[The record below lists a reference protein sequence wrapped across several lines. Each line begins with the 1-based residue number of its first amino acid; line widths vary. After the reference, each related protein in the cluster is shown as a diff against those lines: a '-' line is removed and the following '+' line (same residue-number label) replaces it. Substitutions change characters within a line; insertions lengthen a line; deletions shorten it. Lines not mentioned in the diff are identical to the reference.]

1 MRRLLLNPNKPSTI
15 MNMIMECSVYPAKS
29 RKGGAG
35 SSRPDF
41 RDIEMD
47 SVIAKPSLDLHS

>member
-1 MRRLLLNPNKPSTI
+1 